1 MNSEKFKSGRIG
13 PVGMHLVGD
22 SRGVGAE
29 LNAPEQVNVYLSK
42 MRSVSSGRLK
52 RYRAAKVRNFVTAFP
67 HGRFFVCDTP
77 GRNMTPAV
85 RAAFKKYNVWL
96 TSQGQCY
103 IGVFEKGS
111 KSGYVHCHYL
121 LSQGFNYS
129 IYIAKWRSIIEPLFP
144 GLDGKRVYA
153 RAEEFKE
160 STREAVYLVSE
171 QFEKKERVL
180 KPAECRLARQL
191 SDYVNKSL
199 TLELADYVNKDLYG
213 VSDTGREEK
222 YRSMVSSRGLEAQD
236 TFRRV
241 KEFYSWMIPLSN
253 LTYGYGFVNVKLLA
267 SQLKAAFVETFRRLN
282 AFDFSDVEKIRHFV
296 PEIEKVR
303 DFYAQCISYGS
314 CRWKDLNELQKRSF
328 CEFMLE
334 GEEIQAAY
342 NFAQDNGYFSES
354 IPLPE
359 KKIEQ
364 PPSAVLERALCLP
377 GFDVEAREADLNGF
391 GLSVDDDPGL
401 SFDEIPF

>member
-1 MNSEKFKSGRIG
+1 MSKQKNKNGRVG
-13 PVGMHLVGD
+13 PVGVHLAGD

-42 MRSVSSGRLK
+42 MRSASSGRLK

-77 GRNMTPAV
+77 GRSMTPAV
-85 RAAFKKYNVWL
+85 RSAFKKYNVWL
-96 TSQGQCY
+96 TSQGQYY

-111 KSGYVHCHYL
+111 KSGFVHCHYL

-129 IYIAKWRSIIEPLFP
+129 VYIAKWRSIIEPLFP
-144 GLDGKRVYA
+144 SLDGKRVYA

-199 TLELADYVNKDLYG
+199 TLELSEYVNKDLYG

-222 YRSMVSSRGLEAQD
+222 YRSMVSSRGLEDQE
-236 TFRRV
+236 TFRSV

-267 SQLKAAFVETFRRLN
+267 SQLKVAFVETFRRLN
-282 AFDFSDVEKIRHFV
+282 ACDFSDVEKIKQFV
-296 PEIEKVR
+296 PEIEKIR

-314 CRWKDLNELQKRSF
+314 CRWKDLNNLQKRSF
-328 CEFMLE
+328 CDFMLE
-334 GEEIQAAY
+334 GEEVQAVY
-342 NFAQDNGYFSES
+342 RIAQDKGFFSE
-354 IPLPE
+354 PVLVPE

-364 PPSAVLERALCLP
+364 PSAVLERALCLP
-377 GFDVEAREADLNGF
+377 GFDVEARDLDLNNF
-391 GLSVDDDPGL
+391 GLSIDDDPDL